1 MAEGQFT
8 DDEVRERAARFDRPL
23 PGESLT
29 NDPETPLPFEGAPKY
44 TDQEEILN
52 YFFEL
57 FTSPEVF
64 EKLMDTLDDG
74 TPVMDLVQ
82 VFLIKGFQ
90 DGLYNPD
97 LMMLLAEP
105 LAYMLIALAERQGID
120 VEIMRE
126 EGDMSDDT
134 DIPSFQQAMSQVQ
147 PTGEVPEEIQ
157 QRVEPTSLLAR
168 GEQ

>member
-1 MAEGQFT
+1 MAEVQFT
-8 DDEVRERAARFDRPL
+8 DDELRERAARFDSPL

>member
-1 MAEGQFT
+1 M
-8 DDEVRERAARFDRPL
+8 

>member
-1 MAEGQFT
+1 MAEVQFT
-8 DDEVRERAARFDRPL
+8 DDELRERAARFDRPL

-97 LMMLLAEP
+97 H
-105 LAYMLIALAERQGID
+105 MLIALAERQGID